1 MHIRLGYMLSLIF
14 FVQFFVLAC
23 QQNKKEISIIWK
35 NKQAVGISIPKPLV
49 DDIDSASQLL
59 QTRLAN
65 NAASILGEYNTTG
78 EEIVFEPIVPLSRGM
93 EYELF
98 FRNKIIGKINIPMAD
113 ASGAAT
119 LVAVYPSADTVPEN
133 LLKIYLRFSASMR
146 EGEALKHIA
155 LLDSHNDTVPGVFLD
170 LQPELWNK
178 ERTVLTVWL
187 DPGRIKRDLI
197 PNQQMGNPLQQGK
210 QYTLAVS
217 GKWKDVQGLPLQK
230 AYSKNFFVGGRDSQS
245 PQPGTWVLSLPAAET
260 KESFKGD
267 SNEPLDYFLLLE
279 TVSIV
284 DEKENKV
291 TGDIKVHE
299 NETGFEF
306 LPAQPWKPGRYKL
319 RIASY
324 LEDLAGNNLQRLFD
338 REISKQPEKKE
349 EQFFVREFIIP
360 GTK

>member
-1 MHIRLGYMLSLIF
+1 
-14 FVQFFVLAC
+14 
-23 QQNKKEISIIWK
+23 
-35 NKQAVGISIPKPLV
+35 
-49 DDIDSASQLL
+49 
-59 QTRLAN
+59 
-65 NAASILGEYNTTG
+65 
-78 EEIVFEPIVPLSRGM
+78 
-93 EYELF
+93 
-98 FRNKIIGKINIPMAD
+98 MAD

-133 LLKIYLRFSASMR
+133 LLKIYLRFSAPMR

-197 PNQQMGNPLQQGK
+197 PNQQMGNPLRQGK

-260 KESFKGD
+260 KESLKGD